1 MASLSL
7 RKGRNSM
14 RYKQLLARMVSSLLS
29 LLVFSAMA
37 YAQQAIMP
45 PKSEDRPLKDRI
57 ASMERAERDEW
68 QKPDEVVK
76 ALDLKNRDIVADI
89 GAGTGYFSRR
99 LARAVA
105 PDGKVYAVDVAVD
118 ILTYL
123 QERADR
129 ENLRNI
135 VTVVSRPDDP
145 MLPANSLDWVFF
157 CDTTHH
163 IEQRVNFYRKLLP
176 AVKTH
181 GRMAII
187 DYPPDS
193 PHAPHKPDQLVPRSQ
208 VISEAEQAGFKF
220 VKDFKFLPFHYFLV
234 FEKQ

>member
-1 MASLSL
+1 MLSKKL
-7 RKGRNSM
+7 FAG
-14 RYKQLLARMVSSLLS
+14 LATPLIA
-29 LLVFSAMA
+29 LLVFSASA
-37 YAQQAIMP
+37 SAQQTSMP

-76 ALDLKNRDIVADI
+76 ALDLKNREVVADI
-89 GAGTGYFSRR
+89 GAGTGYFARR

-105 PDGKVYAVDVAVD
+105 PDGKVYAVDVAAD
-118 ILTYL
+118 ILAYL
-123 QERADR
+123 ADRADR
-129 ENLRNI
+129 ENIHNI
-135 VTVVSRPDDP
+135 VTIVSRPDDP
-145 MLPANSLDWVFF
+145 LLPANSLDLAFF

-163 IEQRVNFYRKLLP
+163 IENRVDFYRKLFP
-176 AVKTH
+176 ALKLH

-193 PHAPHKPDQLVPRSQ
+193 PHSPHEPEQMVPRSQ

-220 VKDFKFLPFHYFLV
+220 VKDFQFLPYHYFLL
-234 FEKQ
+234 FEKK